1 MHVTSHAVDGW
12 DLAALPLFAGVSAAD
27 IAEIARLATVIDYP
41 AESVIFADGDPADTL
56 YVVLRGRVAIH
67 CCNRW
72 GQEQTLATLEAG
84 AMLGEVALLTDE
96 PRAGTAVTVSDTTV
110 LRLTQEAFLG
120 LLKQDSGAGHQI
132 LYNLARGLAS
142 RLGEVAQRLMRL
154 LADQSQVRIVPQ
166 EDELDALRRKLFTDW
181 KF

>member
-1 MHVTSHAVDGW
+1 MTSHAGDGW
-12 DLAALPLFAGVSAAD
+12 DLAALPLFAGVPAAD
-27 IAEIARLATVIDYP
+27 TAEIERLATVIDYP
-41 AESVIFADGDPADTL
+41 AGSVIFSEGDPADAL
-56 YVVLRGRVAIH
+56 YVVLRGRVALR

-96 PRAGTAVTVSDTTV
+96 PRAGTAVTVADTTV
-110 LRLTQEAFLG
+110 LRLTHEAFMA
-120 LLKQDSGAGHQI
+120 LLKQGSGVGHQI

-154 LADQSQVRIVPQ
+154 LADQRQVRIVPQ
-166 EDELDALRRKLFTDW
+166 EDELDELRRKLFTEW